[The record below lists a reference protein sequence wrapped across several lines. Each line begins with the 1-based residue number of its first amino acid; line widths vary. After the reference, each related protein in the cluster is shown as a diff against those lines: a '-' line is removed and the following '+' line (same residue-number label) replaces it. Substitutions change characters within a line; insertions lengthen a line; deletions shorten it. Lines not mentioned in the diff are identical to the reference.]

1 MISSRAMSMTLSE
14 HESKE
19 LLRSAGISVPEEHL
33 AESPDAAVRAAGA
46 LGYPVALKL
55 CGRRIAHKTERGLVR
70 LSLRDA
76 DAVRAAAESLL
87 AARRPEDGDAK
98 LLVCRMVAGRREVIA
113 GLVRDA
119 TFGPCVMLG
128 LGGIFAEAVGDVAF
142 AVAPLAPGDAEDL
155 IDALQYKQL
164 LGEFRG
170 EPAVDRAKLARVLE
184 GLGRLGAERPDI
196 RSIDVNPLILAGD
209 TPVVVD
215 ALVELEGSAS

>member
-1 MISSRAMSMTLSE
+1 MSHTLSE

-19 LLRSAGISVPEEHL
+19 LLRRAGIAIPDERLVDD
-33 AESPDAAVRAAGA
+33 ADAAVRGAAA
-46 LGYPVALKL
+46 LGHPVALKL
-55 CGRRIAHKTERGLVR
+55 CGRKIAHKTERGLVR
-70 LSLRDA
+70 LGLRDDA
-76 DAVRAAAESLL
+76 AVRAAAESLL
-87 AARRPEDGDAK
+87 AARRPEDGEAK
-98 LLVCRMVAGRREVIA
+98 LLVCRMVSGRREVIA

-155 IDALQYKQL
+155 IDALEYKKL

-170 EPAVDRAKLARVLE
+170 EPAVDRAALARVLE
-184 GLGRLGAERPDI
+184 GLGRLGAERADI
-196 RSIDVNPLILAGD
+196 RSIDVNPLILSGT

-215 ALVELEGSAS
+215 ALVELEGDAS